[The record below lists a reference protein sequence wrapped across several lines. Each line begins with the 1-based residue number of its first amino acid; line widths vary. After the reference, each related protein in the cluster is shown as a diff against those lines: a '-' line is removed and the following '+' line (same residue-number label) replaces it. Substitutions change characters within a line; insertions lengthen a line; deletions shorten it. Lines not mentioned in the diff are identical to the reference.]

1 MPSAVIQ
8 LEDVHKRYRIYRR
21 RYQSMK
27 EIFVHRRL
35 GEWEDHWALRG
46 VSFEVLAG
54 TTLGLVGPNGAGKST
69 TLKLMARILAP
80 DRGSVRISRKVAGL
94 LELGSGFQMDYT
106 GLENTE
112 LNASL
117 LGLSRNDIRRK
128 LPSIIEFSELGD
140 AMRDPLRTY
149 STGMVMRLA
158 FSIAI
163 HVDPD
168 VLLVDEILAVGDEAF
183 QKKCL
188 DHIARFQAQGGTIV
202 LVSHSA
208 GQVQDLCTHA
218 AWIEDGTVQAAGNPA
233 TVVNAYVDRVRG
245 RETTTAEVE
254 VAVERPAIELGAV
267 RILDRAGGPVSAV
280 RRGDALVVEVPYHV
294 NEPVEDPA
302 FGISMV
308 RNDGA
313 YVYGTNTSVDGLSL
327 RPLRKDGVVTLRY
340 DRLPLLGGT
349 YRFVI
354 SVFSKS
360 RTLPIDSK
368 DRVYSFRVPTE
379 SDEEGLVHLEHEWL
393 LAEEVRPVEP
403 ATSFGG

>member
-54 TTLGLVGPNGAGKST
+54 TTLGLIGPNGAGKST

-80 DRGSVRISRKVAGL
+80 DRGKVRISRKVAGL

-218 AWIEDGTVQAAGNPA
+218 AWIEGGIVQAAGDPA

-245 RETTTAEVE
+245 RETTSQVE
-254 VAVERPAIELGAV
+254 VPVEQPAVELGAV
-267 RILDRAGGPVSAV
+267 RLLDRAGRAVSAL
-280 RRGDALVVEVPYHV
+280 RRGDPLLVEVPYHV
-294 NEPVEDPA
+294 NEAVEDPV
-302 FGISMV
+302 FGISLV

-313 YVYGTNTSVDGLSL
+313 YVYGTNTSVDGLRL
-327 RPLRKDGVVTLRY
+327 RPLRTDGVVTLRY
-340 DRLPLLGGT
+340 EGLPLLGGT

-354 SVFSKS
+354 SVSSRS

-379 SDEEGLVHLEHEWL
+379 SDEEGLVRLDHEWL
-393 LAEEVRPVEP
+393 LAEEVAPVEP
-403 ATSFGG
+403 VTSFGG

>member
-54 TTLGLVGPNGAGKST
+54 TTLGLIGPNGAGKST

-80 DRGSVRISRKVAGL
+80 DRGKVRISRKVAGL

-218 AWIEDGTVQAAGNPA
+218 AWIEGGIVQAAGDPA

-245 RETTTAEVE
+245 RETTSQVE
-254 VAVERPAIELGAV
+254 VPVEQPAVELGAV
-267 RILDRAGGPVSAV
+267 RLLDRAGRAVSAL
-280 RRGDALVVEVPYHV
+280 RRGDPLLVEVPYHV
-294 NEPVEDPA
+294 NEAVEDPV
-302 FGISMV
+302 FGISLV

-313 YVYGTNTSVDGLSL
+313 YVYGTNTSVDGLRL
-327 RPLRKDGVVTLRY
+327 RPLRTDGVVTLRY
-340 DRLPLLGGT
+340 ESLPLLGGT

-354 SVFSKS
+354 SVSSRS

-379 SDEEGLVHLEHEWL
+379 SDEEGLVRLDHEWL
-393 LAEEVRPVEP
+393 LAEEVAPVEP
-403 ATSFGG
+403 VTSFGG